1 MQIRTQTINH
11 TFQPRNGGP
20 LNVLKDINIEI
31 HSGDFVELIGESGC
45 GKSTLLRIL
54 GGLLTPSQ
62 GNALLAGNLA
72 IEALTTKRVGWL
84 AQNPALLPWKNVRE
98 NISLAQKINPQKDR
112 KALSPDELLELVNLS
127 DFAHAYPLTLSGG
140 MQQRVALARTLALGA
155 EVWLMDEPFA
165 ALDELTRE
173 GLSAELLSLWQRFH
187 PTVVWVTHH
196 IYEAVRL
203 ANRVLVMTPR
213 PGRIAGDI
221 KIPIAHPRDDSQP
234 EFQKIV
240 TTLRGQL
247 STYSAQRPSATI

>member
-31 HSGDFVELIGESGC
+31 HSGDFVALIGESGC

-54 GGLLTPSQ
+54 GGLLSPSH
-62 GNALLAGNLA
+62 GNAQLAGNLA

-98 NISLAQKINPQKDR
+98 NISLAQKINPQTDR
-112 KALSPDELLELVNLS
+112 NALSPDELLDLVNLS
-127 DFAHAYPLTLSGG
+127 EFAQAYPLTLSGG

-155 EVWLMDEPFA
+155 DVWLMDEPFA

-173 GLSAELLSLWQRFH
+173 ALTAELLSLWQRFH

-203 ANRVLVMTPR
+203 SNRVLVMTPR
-213 PGRIAGDI
+213 PGRIACDI
-221 KIPIAHPRDDSQP
+221 NIPIAHPRDDSQP
-234 EFQKIV
+234 EFQEIV
-240 TTLRGQL
+240 TTLRGKL
-247 STYSAQRPSATI
+247 STYSAQKPTTII